1 MQSSSQNCS
10 ARSWWLSV
18 PDVWPRLMVGSKEVT
33 IAAIVICSS
42 SCRSLPAAILG
53 SLSAAEAT
61 ACPCN
66 FGGIGCY
73 GSLLDAQWLS
83 MSRLASQQLS
93 RRASMGMQTCCE
105 LSSLLSMS
113 MSMQARHKL
122 GSSEGM
128 SAASYVHADLQ
139 QDDQG

>member
-1 MQSSSQNCS
+1 
-10 ARSWWLSV
+10 
-18 PDVWPRLMVGSKEVT
+18 
-33 IAAIVICSS
+33 
-42 SCRSLPAAILG
+42 
-53 SLSAAEAT
+53 
-61 ACPCN
+61 
-66 FGGIGCY
+66 
-73 GSLLDAQWLS
+73 

-93 RRASMGMQTCCE
+93 RRPSMGMQTCCE

-113 MSMQARHKL
+113 MSMQACPKL